1 MIKSWINMTSNDHKS
16 NILTL
21 KGKIFHDN
29 SIDYIKPQQEE
40 KNESIEEDGYTKR
53 RKWKPP
59 ISSFHSKAAFFWVLG
74 RAWLPDGVEWS
85 VSKVSNPNVETSL
98 NTQFLGRQ
106 RLLSTQLKWH
116 KAWLQIHVAFA
127 PLVHDPAKVTPSTTW
142 SMSNLIFYFPIHEFQ
157 SYSSLF
163 NVSCSIIWQN

>member
-1 MIKSWINMTSNDHKS
+1 MTSNDHKS

-59 ISSFHSKAAFFWVLG
+59 NSSFHSKAAFF
-74 RAWLPDGVEWS
+74 
-85 VSKVSNPNVETSL
+85 
-98 NTQFLGRQ
+98 
-106 RLLSTQLKWH
+106 
-116 KAWLQIHVAFA
+116 
-127 PLVHDPAKVTPSTTW
+127 
-142 SMSNLIFYFPIHEFQ
+142 
-157 SYSSLF
+157 
-163 NVSCSIIWQN
+163 